1 MKLSVNKAKL
11 SGLRARNCVTSQQV
25 LSLKKLPP
33 GPKSYRAFRE
43 TGPWTILVIL
53 HFLWIVR
60 MNKITLR
67 CTMPLMGEL
76 KKIIMRRAYSKPTK
90 RNRNVHFKF
99 YMSNN

>member
-1 MKLSVNKAKL
+1 
-11 SGLRARNCVTSQQV
+11 
-25 LSLKKLPP
+25 
-33 GPKSYRAFRE
+33 
-43 TGPWTILVIL
+43 
-53 HFLWIVR
+53 

>member
-11 SGLRARNCVTSQQV
+11 SGLRARNCATS
-25 LSLKKLPP
+25 LELKKKLPS
-33 GPKSYRAFRE
+33 GPKSYRAFPE
-43 TGPWTILVIL
+43 TGLWTILVIL
-53 HFLWIVR
+53 HFLWIIR

-76 KKIIMRRAYSKPTK
+76 KKTIMRRAYSKPTK

-99 YMSNN
+99 YISNN